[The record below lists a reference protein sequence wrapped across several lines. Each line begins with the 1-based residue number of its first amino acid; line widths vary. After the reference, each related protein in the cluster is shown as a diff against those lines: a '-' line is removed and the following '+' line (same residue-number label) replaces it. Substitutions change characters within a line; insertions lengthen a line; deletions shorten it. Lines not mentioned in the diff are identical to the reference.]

1 MRRPDSSD
9 DRHVIARHAEI
20 YPKEEELQ
28 AVQKIVSHTEKAL
41 KFVSDHLT
49 DTALSAIP
57 KTNLSTN
64 NSTSS
69 DKPNFPKQTT
79 IIPSSAS
86 SSLNTKQE
94 SKEEDNIKNQV
105 KDENKKEDGRDGQ
118 LFSFQRDK
126 DDQFPPILKGVMRVG
141 MLAKGL
147 LLHGDTNVN
156 LVVLCGEKPTRTL
169 LNRVADNLPKQLQV
183 CICMIDRHI
192 LLNNSNNKKI
202 LFRLLLRMNN
212 IKLIVTLRK
221 PVFQ

>member
-41 KFVSDHLT
+41 KFVSDYLT
-49 DTALSAIP
+49 DSALSANP
-57 KTNLSTN
+57 KTDLNTN
-64 NSTSS
+64 NTTASL
-69 DKPNFPKQTT
+69 KQNTPVQT
-79 IIPSSAS
+79 IIIPSSGTAAS
-86 SSLNTKQE
+86 SSSNIKQDT
-94 SKEEDNIKNQV
+94 KEEIDTKKQV
-105 KDENKKEDGRDGQ
+105 KEENKKEDGRDGQ

-141 MLAKGL
+141 VLAKGL

-169 LNRVADNLPKQLQV
+169 LNRVADNLPKQLKV
-183 CICMIDRHI
+183 CIYIYFE
-192 LLNNSNNKKI
+192 LN
-202 LFRLLLRMNN
+202 
-212 IKLIVTLRK
+212 T
-221 PVFQ
+221 